1 MKPGDE
7 SESLRGSFSMPSEV
21 GSIPSSVDKLVQLLK
36 AAGCLEDKQ
45 TDIEMAA
52 FEALANA
59 VIHGNHEDASKRVH
73 IRYYC
78 RPGEDIAIVVKD
90 EGAGFNPDKVPDPT
104 APENLEAEHGRGI
117 LMMRA
122 FMDEVKYEAGGTE
135 LHLRKKL
142 R

>member
-7 SESLRGSFSMPSEV
+7 SASLRGSFSMPSEIS
-21 GSIPSSVDKLVQLLK
+21 SIPSSVDKLVQLLK
-36 AAGCLEDKQ
+36 ASGCLQDKQ

-59 VIHGNHEDASKRVH
+59 VIHGNHEDAQKQVH
-73 IRYYC
+73 IDYQC
-78 RPGEDIAIVVKD
+78 RPGKDIAIVVRD
-90 EGAGFNPDKVPDPT
+90 EGNGFSPEKVPDPT
-104 APENLEAEHGRGI
+104 TPENIEAEHGRGI

-122 FMDEVKYEAGGTE
+122 FMDEVRYEAGGTE

>member
-1 MKPGDE
+1 MKRGDE
-7 SESLRGSFSMPSEV
+7 SESLRGSFSMPSQV
-21 GSIPSSVDKLVQLLK
+21 SSIPSCVDKLVQLLK
-36 AAGCLEDKQ
+36 EAGCLADKQ

-59 VIHGNHEDASKRVH
+59 VIHGNHEDATKQVH
-73 IRYYC
+73 VHYHC

-90 EGAGFNPDKVPDPT
+90 EGTGFSPERVPDPT
-104 APENLEAEHGRGI
+104 APENIEAEHGRGI

-122 FMDEVKYEAGGTE
+122 FMDEVRYEAGGTE
-135 LHLRKKL
+135 LHLRMKL

>member
-1 MKPGDE
+1 MKAGDP
-7 SESLRGSFSMPSEV
+7 SESQRGSFSIPSQV
-21 GSIPSSVDKLVQLLK
+21 SSIPPSVDKLIGLIR
-36 AAGCLEDKQ
+36 AAGCLGDIQ

-59 VIHGNHEDASKRVH
+59 VIHGNREDVNKQVH
-73 IRYYC
+73 IHYQC
-78 RPGEDIAIVVKD
+78 RPGEEVVIVVRD
-90 EGAGFNPDKVPDPT
+90 EGTGFSPEKVPDPT
-104 APENLEAEHGRGI
+104 TPENLEAEHGRGI

-122 FMDEVKYEAGGTE
+122 FMDEVRYEAGGTE

>member
-1 MKPGDE
+1 MSGSDE
-7 SESLRGSFSMPSEV
+7 SKSLRGSFSIPSEIAR
-21 GSIPSSVDKLVQLLK
+21 IPSCVDKLVELLK
-36 AAGCLEDKQ
+36 ASGCLQDKQ
-45 TDIEMAA
+45 TDIEMAT

-59 VIHGNHEDASKRVH
+59 VIHGNHEDASKQVH
-73 IRYYC
+73 IQYAC

-90 EGAGFNPDKVPDPT
+90 EGTGFSPEKVPDPT
-104 APENLEAEHGRGI
+104 APENIEAEHGRGI

-122 FMDEVKYEAGGTE
+122 FMDEVRYEAGGRE

>member
-1 MKPGDE
+1 MNRGDE
-7 SESLRGSFSMPSEV
+7 ASLRGSFSMRSEV
-21 GSIPSSVDKLVQLLK
+21 GSIPESVDKLVQLLK
-36 AAGCLEDKQ
+36 ASGCLNDKQ

-59 VIHGNHEDASKRVH
+59 VIHGNREDASKQVH
-73 IRYYC
+73 IHYAC
-78 RPGEDIAIVVKD
+78 RPGEDIAIVVRD
-90 EGAGFNPDKVPDPT
+90 EGTGFNPEKVPDPT
-104 APENLEAEHGRGI
+104 APENIEAEHGRGI

-122 FMDEVKYEAGGTE
+122 FMDEVRYEAGGTE

>member
-7 SESLRGSFSMPSEV
+7 SGSLRGSFTMPSEV
-21 GSIPSSVDKLVQLLK
+21 ASIPSCVDKLVQLLK
-36 AAGCLEDKQ
+36 SAGCLEDKQ

-59 VIHGNHEDASKRVH
+59 VIHGNREDASKRVH
-73 IRYYC
+73 IHYHC

-90 EGAGFNPDKVPDPT
+90 EGQGFSPERVPDPT
-104 APENLEAEHGRGI
+104 APENIEAEHGRGI

-122 FMDEVKYEAGGTE
+122 FMDEVRYEANGTE

>member
-1 MKPGDE
+1 MNRGDR

-21 GSIPSSVDKLVQLLK
+21 GSIPSCVDKLVQLLK

-59 VIHGNHEDASKRVH
+59 VIHGNREDAKKLVH
-73 IRYYC
+73 IQYVC

-90 EGAGFNPDKVPDPT
+90 EGTGFSPDKVPDPT
-104 APENLEAEHGRGI
+104 TPENLEAEHGRGI

-122 FMDEVKYEAGGTE
+122 FMDEVRYEAGGTE